1 MGRHAS
7 GRSNFA
13 LSTWVIVTIV
23 VILALVASLIFWSKA
38 RENADAEKTEAASQ
52 CIEGDLIVP
61 VAESS
66 PGVAGTLLASWA
78 ESAPIVRDHCI
89 KPTIVKDARDAV
101 LLLTTAIEAQ
111 VPAQL
116 HELDLSS
123 PDAPQGATPTT
134 LPVVGAIPVGLATR
148 GDSSQEPDKSQAVFP
163 VASEAAVAA
172 RVAQAIAPD
181 KAEALLERDKNL
193 STTEALA
200 GKAPVAMVEAQTPAG
215 WAFHPIQGATTALRA
230 VTLSPRANATTD
242 NQARAA
248 SEFKKWAAEQPVG
261 DVDNSLI
268 TVALP
273 DLSQGQPASLAKAV
287 PETTGDT
294 LILLDTSDAMAPW
307 LNPVRD
313 ALHPMVDGLG
323 AKGVRVGLWNYSSPL
338 SPTAQKGWRDNV
350 PLGEA
355 AAVHPVLDGFGT
367 GGVPQTRNS
376 LLAAVG
382 SMAVQAQPGNPVR
395 IVLITTGT
403 ADDAV
408 VPEQSLNSTLA
419 AVRGLVQLSVIQIG
433 DTPIDPAVDAVAMF
447 STNVKDPGELAEALK
462 KASAL

>member
-7 GRSNFA
+7 GRNNFA

-23 VILALVASLIFWSKA
+23 VILALVAGYIFWSKA
-38 RENADAEKTEAASQ
+38 RDNAGAEKTEAASQ

-89 KPTIVKDARDAV
+89 KPTIVNDARDAV

-116 HELDLSS
+116 RELDLSS
-123 PDAPQGATPTT
+123 PDSPDGATPNA
-134 LPVVGAIPVGLATR
+134 LPVVGAIPVGLATP
-148 GDSSQEPDKSQAVFP
+148 GDSGEPDESAAVFP

-172 RVAQAIAPD
+172 RVAQAIAPEQA
-181 KAEALLERDKNL
+181 KSLLERDKNL

-200 GKAPVAMVEAQTPAG
+200 GQAPVAMVEAQTPAG
-215 WAFHPIQGATTALRA
+215 WSFHPIEGATTALRA
-230 VTLSPRANATTD
+230 VTLSPRANAAAD
-242 NQARAA
+242 NQTRAA
-248 SEFKKWAAEQPVG
+248 AEFKKWASEQPVG

-273 DLSQGQPASLAKAV
+273 DLSQGQPTTLAKRQ
-287 PETTGDT
+287 PETTRDT

-307 LNPVRD
+307 LDPVRG
-313 ALHPMVDGLG
+313 ALHPMIDALG
-323 AKGVRVGLWNYSSPL
+323 AQGVRVGLWNYSSPL

-350 PLGEA
+350 RLGDA
-355 AAVHPVLDGFGT
+355 ADVHPVLDGFGT

-403 ADDAV
+403 ADDAAV
-408 VPEQSLNSTLA
+408 SAESLSSTLA
-419 AVRGLVQLSVIQIG
+419 SVRGLVQLSLIHLG
-433 DTPIDPAVDAVAMF
+433 DNPIDPAVDAVSMF
-447 STNVKDPGELAEALK
+447 TINVKDPGELAGALNQ
-462 KASAL
+462 ASAL